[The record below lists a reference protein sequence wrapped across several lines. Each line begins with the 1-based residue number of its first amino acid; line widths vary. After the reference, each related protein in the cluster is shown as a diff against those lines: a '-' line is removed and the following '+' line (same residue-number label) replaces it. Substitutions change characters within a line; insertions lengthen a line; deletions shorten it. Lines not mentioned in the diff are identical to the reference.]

1 MLDTLI
7 KNGTLID
14 GSGGTRRR
22 ADLGLRDGR
31 IVAVGEIS
39 EARAETID
47 AEGRI
52 VCPGFVD
59 AHTHYDAQVFWD
71 PALTPSSNHG
81 VTSIVA
87 GNCGFTIAPLSGDP
101 ADADYL
107 IRMLARVEG
116 MPLGSLQKGVPWG
129 SWESFGEY
137 LGVLTGKLAINAAF
151 LVGHTALRR
160 MVMGKRAVNHEATP
174 EEVEAMQELLRVCIR
189 EGGLGFSTT
198 LSLTHNDAAGD
209 PVPSRAA
216 SDEELYALADVVS
229 EFPGTSIMLIPGVGA
244 FDEETRERMTNLSLR
259 AKRPIN
265 WNLLNPV
272 SGQREVIEAQLAV
285 SDYAAE
291 RGARILAL
299 TVPQA
304 MSVRLNFL
312 GGFALDALPG
322 WSSVIGL
329 PVEERKK
336 ALADPE
342 TRKWMNE
349 AASSKDAGPMA
360 GLANWGVMTIVEV
373 FKEEHRRF
381 VGMTVAEIADEEGKQ
396 PFDALLDLV
405 VADDLKTFFKP
416 PIFGDDDES
425 WQMRGESWTDERT
438 IVGASDAGAHLDMI
452 DTFAFSTQILGE
464 GRRRTSITT
473 EEAVH
478 QLTEVPAKLFGLRE
492 RGLIAEGY
500 HADIVIF
507 DEETIET
514 GPIHL
519 RYDLPCGSPRLFA
532 EAVGIE
538 HVFVNGREIVRGT
551 DLTGEFPGKIIRPG
565 IDTDTVTIPAEA

>member
-7 KNGTLID
+7 ENGTLID
-14 GSGGTRRR
+14 GSGGARRR
-22 ADLGLRDGR
+22 ADVGVRDGR
-31 IVAVGEIS
+31 IVAIGEIS
-39 EARAETID
+39 EAATQTVD
-47 AEGRI
+47 ASGRI

-81 VTSIVA
+81 VTSVIA
-87 GNCGFTIAPLSGDP
+87 GNCGFTIAPLSDDP

-129 SWESFGEY
+129 SWKTFGEY
-137 LGVLTGKLAINAAF
+137 LDVLSGTLAINAAF

-160 MVMGKRAVNHEATP
+160 AVMGERAVNHEASAA
-174 EEVEAMQELLRVCIR
+174 EIEAMQALLRVSIR

-198 LSLTHNDAAGD
+198 LSQTHNDAEGE

-216 SDEELYALADVVS
+216 TDEELYALADVVS
-229 EFPGTSIMLIPGVGA
+229 EFPGTAIMMIPGVGTFSA
-244 FDEETRERMTNLSLR
+244 ETIERMTNLSLR
-259 AKRPIN
+259 SKRPIN

-272 SGQREVIEAQLAV
+272 FIQREIIEGQLAV

-291 RGARILAL
+291 RGATVVAL

-304 MSVRLNFL
+304 MSVRLNFR
-312 GGFALDALPG
+312 GGFALDAIPG
-322 WSSVIGL
+322 WPAVIGL

-336 ALADPE
+336 ALSDPA
-342 TRKWMNE
+342 TRKWMDE
-349 AASSKDAGPMA
+349 AAHSQGAGPMA

-373 FKEEHRRF
+373 DKAEHRPF
-381 VGMTVAEIADEEGKQ
+381 VGMTVAEIAAQQGKQ

-405 VADDLKTFFKP
+405 VADDLKTYFKP
-416 PIFGDDDES
+416 PTFGDDDES
-425 WQMRGESWTDERT
+425 WQMRGEAWLDDRT
-438 IVGASDAGAHLDMI
+438 VVGASDAGAHLDMI
-452 DTFAFSTQILGE
+452 DTFAFSTQMLGE
-464 GRRRTSITT
+464 GRRRTQVTT

-478 QLTEVPAKLFGLRE
+478 QLTEVPARLFGLRE

-500 HADIVIF
+500 HADIVVF
-507 DEETIET
+507 DEETVET
-514 GPIHL
+514 GPIHV

-532 EAVGIE
+532 DAVGID

-551 DLTGEFPGKIIRPG
+551 ALTGEFPGKILRPG